1 MTRAGAQPSS
11 TPDRR
16 LAVVD
21 IDGVVADVRHRLH
34 LVEQRPKRW
43 EEFFAR
49 SADDP
54 VLDEGAALVREL
66 AADHDVIWLT
76 GRPERTRRLTE
87 RWLAE
92 HELPAGLLVMRP
104 DRDYRPARYT
114 KREELRRLRRLRQ
127 IAVVVD
133 DDPEVTATLAE
144 DGFPV
149 RLADWLPHSST
160 LRTAQEREGRT

>member
-1 MTRAGAQPSS
+1 MTSNS
-11 TPDRR
+11 DRP

-21 IDGVVADVRHRLH
+21 IDGVVADVRHRLR

-49 SADDP
+49 AAEDP
-54 VLDEGAALVREL
+54 PLEEGVTLVTEL
-66 AADHDVIWLT
+66 AAEHDIVWLT

-87 RWLAE
+87 RWLAKAG
-92 HELPAGLLVMRP
+92 LPAGTLLMRP
-104 DRDYRPARYT
+104 DRDFRPARLT
-114 KREELRRLRRLRQ
+114 KREELRRLRRRRQ

-160 LRTAQEREGRT
+160 LRAAQEREGRT

>member
-1 MTRAGAQPSS
+1 MSEERDP
-11 TPDRR
+11 RR

-43 EEFFAR
+43 DEFFALA
-49 SADDP
+49 SADP
-54 VLDEGAALVREL
+54 PLEEGVGLVHEL
-66 AADHDVIWLT
+66 AAEHEIIWLT

-87 RWLAE
+87 AWLAE
-92 HELPAGLLVMRP
+92 HGLPAGLLLMRP
-104 DRDYRPARYT
+104 DRDYRPARFT
-114 KREELRRLRRLRQ
+114 KREELRRLRRRRE

-160 LRTAQEREGRT
+160 LRTVQERDGRT

>member
-1 MTRAGAQPSS
+1 MTRAGAQPSP

-49 SADDP
+49 SAGDP

-66 AADHDVIWLT
+66 AVEHDIVWLT

-92 HELPAGLLVMRP
+92 HGLPAGSGRS
-104 DRDYRPARYT
+104 RS
-114 KREELRRLRRLRQ
+114 
-127 IAVVVD
+127 
-133 DDPEVTATLAE
+133 
-144 DGFPV
+144 
-149 RLADWLPHSST
+149 SST
-160 LRTAQEREGRT
+160 TTRR